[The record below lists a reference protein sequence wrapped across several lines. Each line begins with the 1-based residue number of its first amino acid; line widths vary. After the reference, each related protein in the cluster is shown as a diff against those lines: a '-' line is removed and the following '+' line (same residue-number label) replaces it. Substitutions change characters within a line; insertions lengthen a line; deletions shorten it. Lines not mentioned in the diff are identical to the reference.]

1 MDGYV
6 PSLPRPA
13 HGWYR
18 INRSITT
25 TTYTQ
30 PMRSKL
36 SQNTATIS
44 ELFSMYWNVRPLIT
58 ASNAYY
64 LFSMLKFLAPSS
76 ERHRTATIGL
86 AWLSAH

>member
-13 HGWYR
+13 RGWYR

-25 TTYTQ
+25 TTHTQ

-36 SQNTATIS
+36 FHNTVTIS

-58 ASNAYY
+58 ASHA
-64 LFSMLKFLAPSS
+64 LFL
-76 ERHRTATIGL
+76 TIPYCRAL
-86 AWLSAH
+86 TRALVYCS